1 MIIAVFKTMWLRLW
15 RDKGA
20 LVLAFILPGFIFAIF
35 AAIFSTASGGSLDL
49 RVALGVEGQSAM
61 TTQMSDT
68 IRSNAVFDLLD
79 DTEWK
84 TEDIKEAVRLGQAD
98 VGIVISEGHQSA
110 IFTLY
115 QDPNREVA
123 ATVAKGQ
130 IRQILA
136 DLNNAPQED
145 VFITLSAM
153 SKNEHSNGPS
163 DKSVT
168 YYIGAT
174 AVLFL
179 MFAAM
184 QGASISIDERRS
196 GISER
201 LMVGP
206 KGALA
211 MLSGKFI
218 FLTFIGFVQAF
229 VIIVVAALFF
239 KVQVLEHLG
248 ALFLMSLGTAML
260 SSGLALFLASLC
272 GSQTQMHTVS
282 TFTVLLFSA
291 IGGSMVPRFMMPSWL
306 QDIGIITPNYWVI
319 EGYYGILA
327 RGQSVLSLWPVFGVI
342 VIASL
347 SLLSLAAV
355 ISHKMMRV

>member
-1 MIIAVFKTMWLRLW
+1 VILAVFKTMWLRLW

-49 RVALGVEGQSAM
+49 RVAYTVDGVAPATMEMGKAISDGATFEIIEGENWLARDVRES
-61 TTQMSDT
+61 
-68 IRSNAVFDLLD
+68 
-79 DTEWK
+79 
-84 TEDIKEAVRLGQAD
+84 VRLGQAD
-98 VGIVISEGHQSA
+98 VGLVISDGSPLPTMT
-110 IFTLY
+110 IY
-115 QDPNREVA
+115 QDPAREVA
-123 ATVAKGQ
+123 ATVIKGQ

-136 DLNNAPQED
+136 DQSGTSQED
-145 VFITLSAM
+145 PFITLSAM
-153 SKNEHSNGPS
+153 GDSGIISGTT

-174 AVLFL
+174 AILFL

-211 MLSGKFI
+211 MLTGKFL
-218 FLTFIGFVQAF
+218 FLTFIGIAQVS
-229 VIIVVAALFF
+229 VIILVAALFF
-239 KVQVLEHLG
+239 KVQVLPHLL
-248 ALFLMSLGTAML
+248 ALAFISVGTAML

-282 TFTVLLFSA
+282 TFLVLLFSA

-306 QDIGIITPNYWVI
+306 QDIGVITPNYWVI

-327 RGQSVLSLWPVFGVI
+327 RGQSVLSLWSVFGVI
-342 VIASL
+342 IEC
-347 SLLSLAAV
+347 
-355 ISHKMMRV
+355 